1 MEPKFKEGEVVYERA
16 RPTQELIVNNHVGL
30 IYFCR
35 SQTDLTRKEL
45 VFFEREL
52 MTKTYSGLNTK

>member
-1 MEPKFKEGEVVYERA
+1 MEPKFKEGQVVYERL
-16 RPTQELIVNNHVGL
+16 RPAQGLIVKNHVGL

-35 SQTDLTRKEL
+35 SQTDLMRKEL

-52 MTKTYSGLNTK
+52 MTKTYSGVSTK